1 MDIRVK
7 LVDWGPKAKA
17 DVDTYIFLFQ
27 NQTGFSLHNR
37 ATSTNRQKLLWETA
51 VLVSVQAL
59 ASPKPT
65 EILAVAQH
73 IILGVRKLFSHKDG
87 G

>member
-1 MDIRVK
+1 MDIWVK
-7 LVDWGPKAKA
+7 LVDWRPKAKA
-17 DVDTYIFLFQ
+17 DVDTYVFLFEK
-27 NQTGFSLHNR
+27 QTGFSLHNR
-37 ATSTNRQKLLWETA
+37 ATSTNRQELLWETA

-73 IILGVRKLFSHKDG
+73 IILGVRNLFSHKEG

>member
-1 MDIRVK
+1 MDVRVK

-17 DVDTYIFLFQ
+17 DVDTYVFLFQ
-27 NQTGFSLHNR
+27 KQTGFSLQNW
-37 ATSTNRQKLLWETA
+37 ATSTNRQELLWEMA

-59 ASPKPT
+59 ALPKPT
-65 EILAVAQH
+65 EILAVVQC
-73 IILGVRKLFSHKDG
+73 IILGVRNLFSHKEG

>member
-17 DVDTYIFLFQ
+17 DVDSYVFLFQ
-27 NQTGFSLHNR
+27 KQTGFSLHNG
-37 ATSTNRQKLLWETA
+37 ATSTNRQELLWEMA

-59 ASPKPT
+59 ACQNPQKFWQWSN
-65 EILAVAQH
+65 V
-73 IILGVRKLFSHKDG
+73 
-87 G
+87 